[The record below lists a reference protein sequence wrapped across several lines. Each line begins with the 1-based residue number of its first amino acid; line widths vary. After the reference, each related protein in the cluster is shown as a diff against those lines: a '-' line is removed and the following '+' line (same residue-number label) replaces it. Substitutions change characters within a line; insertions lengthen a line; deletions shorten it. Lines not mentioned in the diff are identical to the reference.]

1 MNTATY
7 RNMARNAASAGDW
20 SAAAKFFDKA
30 VAVYP
35 GGCSPK
41 AGTLADRDIAA
52 LRDQARACRS
62 MGLTPPDLTGSS
74 T

>member
-30 VAVYP
+30 VALYP
-35 GGCSPK
+35 NGTSPK
-41 AGTLADRDIAA
+41 AGTLAAKDITA
-52 LRDQARACRS
+52 LRDQARACRA
-62 MGLTPPDLTGSS
+62 MLLTEPSV
-74 T
+74 